1 VADQLGV
8 FSGSGSVTLDRDQAP
23 AKIIVRIP
31 DPGPTY
37 DDGVRYPL
45 DLVVT
50 TTTTTTGVRLVRVP
64 PPPPLTQ
71 ADVDRMVDMMV
82 AMLARCTMALTELK
96 DFGQLQIMLD
106 PPYRAS

>member
-1 VADQLGV
+1 VYICGVEVVADQLGV

-45 DLVVT
+45 D
-50 TTTTTTGVRLVRVP
+50 
-64 PPPPLTQ
+64 
-71 ADVDRMVDMMV
+71 
-82 AMLARCTMALTELK
+82 RCTTALTELK